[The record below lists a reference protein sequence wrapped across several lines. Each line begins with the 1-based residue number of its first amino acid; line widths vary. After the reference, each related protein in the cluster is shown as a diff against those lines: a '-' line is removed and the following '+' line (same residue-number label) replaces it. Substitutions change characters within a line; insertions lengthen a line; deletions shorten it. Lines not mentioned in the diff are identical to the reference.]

1 MNYLAERRQEE
12 KDRRRDEILD
22 AAVLIAAQIGVAEFT
37 MDQVARKARLSRALI
52 YVYFKDKEDLLFGL
66 ADRANKELHARFA
79 AIADKKQTGLKMVQ
93 AMGRS
98 YVDYAAEA
106 PVYFEAMACF
116 AAHEIGD
123 AEPDDNEARCLQ
135 ACDLVLGEIIKALHI
150 GVQDGS
156 LRKDMGPPEVV
167 ALTLWGL
174 MYGIIQLISTKE
186 AILNH
191 IGVSSKQMVE
201 NALQLATRGLTTE
214 AAPIP
219 KRKK

>member
-1 MNYLAERRQEE
+1 MNHIAERRQEE

-22 AAVLIAAQIGVAEFT
+22 AAALIAEQIGVNEFT

-52 YVYFKDKEDLLFGL
+52 YVYFHDKEDLLFGL
-66 ADRANKELHARFA
+66 ADRANKELHARFS
-79 AIADKKQTGLKMVQ
+79 AIANKRQSGLKMIQ

-98 YVDYAAEA
+98 YVEYAAEA

-116 AAHEIGD
+116 AAHEMG
-123 AEPDDNEARCLQ
+123 AETPDDNEARCME
-135 ACDLVLGEIIKALHI
+135 ACDLVLGELIKALHI
-150 GVQDGS
+150 GIEDGS
-156 LRKDMGPPEVV
+156 LRRDMGPPEVV

-201 NALQLATRGLTTE
+201 NALLLSTRGL
-214 AAPIP
+214 AAPDTP
-219 KRKK
+219 ARKRK

>member
-22 AAVLIAAQIGVAEFT
+22 AAASIAEQIGVAEFT

-66 ADRANKELHARFA
+66 ADRANKELYERFA
-79 AIADKKQTGLKMVQ
+79 AIVGKKQTGLKMVQ

-116 AAHEIGD
+116 AAHEVGN
-123 AEPDDNEARCLQ
+123 AEPDDNEARCLE
-135 ACDLVLGEIIKALHI
+135 ACDQVLGELIKALHI
-150 GVQDGS
+150 GIQDGS
-156 LRKDMGPPEVV
+156 LRRDMGPPEVV

-186 AILNH
+186 AILTH
-191 IGVSSKQMVE
+191 IGVSNKQMVD
-201 NALQLATRGLTTE
+201 NALLLATRGLATSDTS
-214 AAPIP
+214 A
-219 KRKK
+219 RKGK

>member
-1 MNYLAERRQEE
+1 MNHIAERRQEE

-22 AAVLIAAQIGVAEFT
+22 AAALIAEQIGVNDFT
-37 MDQVARKARLSRALI
+37 MDQVAKKARLSRALI
-52 YVYFKDKEDLLFGL
+52 YVYFHDKEDLLFGL
-66 ADRANKELHARFA
+66 ADRANNELHARFA
-79 AIADKKQTGLKMVQ
+79 AIANKRQTGLKMIL

-116 AAHEIGD
+116 AAHEMGTD
-123 AEPDDNEARCLQ
+123 EPNENEARCVE
-135 ACDLVLGEIIKALHI
+135 ACDLVLGVLIKALHI
-150 GVQDGS
+150 GIEDGS
-156 LRKDMGPPEVV
+156 LRRDMGPPEVV

-186 AILNH
+186 AILAH

-201 NALQLATRGLTTE
+201 NALLMATRGLATSDT
-214 AAPIP
+214 AAR
-219 KRKK
+219 KRK